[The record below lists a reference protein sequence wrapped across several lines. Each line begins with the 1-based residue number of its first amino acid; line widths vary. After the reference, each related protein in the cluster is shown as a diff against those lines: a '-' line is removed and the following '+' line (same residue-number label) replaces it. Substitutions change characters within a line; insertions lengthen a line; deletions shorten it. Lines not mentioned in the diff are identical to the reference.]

1 MTDTAELLDLLAP
14 LADRLERIAVALEGL
29 VAIAKPTDLA
39 AFHASAP
46 RTAPEP
52 RQAQSG
58 PSDPEPPYPVPVLAP
73 SAPVPQAPFPPMQ
86 PNWQA
91 GMVHQNGHNP
101 LKTNS
106 RGLYCATRMENGEW
120 CKWHA

>member
-1 MTDTAELLDLLAP
+1 MTTEAELLDLIAP

-29 VAIAKPTDLA
+29 VAIAKPSDLA
-39 AFHASAP
+39 AFHQERVTGGYQTVAN
-46 RTAPEP
+46 
-52 RQAQSG
+52 G